1 MRFAF
6 GEAGR
11 IQKAVQEV
19 CMSLSIREYEM
30 TVAMKNYR
38 RFMPQDLDVL
48 LDRANLMEIEYGD
61 TALSEGDIGL
71 VTTVM
76 NGPKRFGADERRFLD
91 FVFAA
96 FHCIYAAANDSAV
109 FLSTGFSLTDFRLLF
124 RGGSAD
130 GIRMGIRLATDAAP
144 APPGVPAP
152 EFLLVLHRASY
163 EYGVTG
169 KDARAITFMS
179 SYELGLLAKVS
190 TKLSALGVK
199 LIVTEKYMKN
209 LADAVSARY
218 IGYVASS
225 DEQHNI
231 KLYEVLDVYREST
244 KDLRK
249 KYNDKFQE
257 AIGLYYK
264 SDFYLARNIFSEIF
278 KNCPDDGVARW
289 YIFACERLFNRTDS
303 QEINYSI
310 FGTDR

>member
-1 MRFAF
+1 
-6 GEAGR
+6 
-11 IQKAVQEV
+11 
-19 CMSLSIREYEM
+19 
-30 TVAMKNYR
+30 
-38 RFMPQDLDVL
+38 
-48 LDRANLMEIEYGD
+48 
-61 TALSEGDIGL
+61 
-71 VTTVM
+71 M
-76 NGPKRFGADERRFLD
+76 NGPKRFGADGRRFLD

-124 RGGSAD
+124 RGGRAD
-130 GIRMGIRLATDAAP
+130 GIRMGIRLATDAAA
-144 APPGVPAP
+144 APPGVPVP
-152 EFLLVLHRASY
+152 EFLLVLHRANY

-231 KLYEVLDVYREST
+231 KLYEVLDAYREST
-244 KDLRK
+244 KDIRK

-278 KNCPDDGVARW
+278 KNCPDDGVTKW
-289 YIFACERLFNRTDS
+289 YIFACERLFNRTDF
-303 QEINYSI
+303 QAINYSI